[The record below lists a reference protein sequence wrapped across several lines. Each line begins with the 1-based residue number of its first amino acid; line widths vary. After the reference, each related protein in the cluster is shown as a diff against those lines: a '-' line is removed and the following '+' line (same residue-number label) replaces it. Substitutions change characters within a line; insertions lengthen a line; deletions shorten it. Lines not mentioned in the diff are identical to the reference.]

1 MPIMKIPA
9 ATILIVE
16 DHRDLAANVGD
27 YLEAGGFTVDF
38 AADGISALQLCA
50 DNHYDAIVLDVMLPG
65 IDGFE
70 VCKRL
75 RQELHRDTPVI
86 MLTARDTIND
96 KVNGFDVGA
105 DDYLIK
111 PFELREL
118 EARLAALI
126 RRQRGELEGGQLQVG
141 DLSFDLETMRVTRAG
156 KAIKLS
162 PITLHILRILMRES
176 PKLVS
181 RERLES
187 EVWGDDTPDSDTLRS
202 HLYNLRKNLDKPFD
216 QQLMHTIPG
225 VGYKVCLPE
234 DV

>member
-1 MPIMKIPA
+1 MKIPA

-38 AADGISALQLCA
+38 AADGISALQLSS

-141 DLSFDLETMRVTRAG
+141 DLRFDLETMRVTRAG
-156 KAIKLS
+156 KTIKLS

-202 HLYNLRKNLDKPFD
+202 HLYNLRKNLDKPFE

>member
-1 MPIMKIPA
+1 MKTPS

-38 AADGISALQLCA
+38 ATDGLSALQLCN
-50 DNHYDAIVLDVMLPG
+50 DNHYDAIVLDIMLPN

-70 VCKRL
+70 VCRRL
-75 RQELHRDTPVI
+75 RQELHLDTPII
-86 MLTARDTIND
+86 MLTARDTLND
-96 KVNGFDVGA
+96 KVTGFDLGA

-111 PFELREL
+111 PFEMREL
-118 EARLAALI
+118 EVRLIAMI

-141 DLSFDLETMRVTRAG
+141 ELSFDLETMRVMREG
-156 KAIKLS
+156 KSIKLS
-162 PITLHILRILMRES
+162 PITLHILKILMRES

-181 RERLES
+181 RERLEA

-202 HLYNLRKNLDKPFD
+202 HLYNLRKSIDKPFET
-216 QQLMHTIPG
+216 QLMHTVPG
-225 VGYKVCLPE
+225 IGYKVCIPDE
-234 DV
+234 A

>member
-1 MPIMKIPA
+1 MKIPA

-27 YLEAGGFTVDF
+27 YLQAGGFTVDF
-38 AADGISALQLCA
+38 AADGISALQLSA
-50 DNHYDAIVLDVMLPG
+50 ENHYDAIVLDVMLPG

-75 RQELHRDTPVI
+75 RKELHSVTPVI

-141 DLSFDLETMRVTRAG
+141 NLRFDLETMRVSRDD
-156 KAIKLS
+156 KPIKLS

-202 HLYNLRKNLDKPFD
+202 HLYNLRKNIDKPFD

>member
-1 MPIMKIPA
+1 MKIPA

-38 AADGISALQLCA
+38 AADGISALQLCSE
-50 DNHYDAIVLDVMLPG
+50 NHYDAIVLDVMLPG

-141 DLSFDLETMRVTRAG
+141 DLQFDLETMRVTRAG

-181 RERLES
+181 SERLES

-216 QQLMHTIPG
+216 KQLMHTIPG

>member
-1 MPIMKIPA
+1 MKIPA

-141 DLSFDLETMRVTRAG
+141 DLRFDLETMRVTRAG
-156 KAIKLS
+156 KTIKLS

>member
-1 MPIMKIPA
+1 MKNPA

-38 AADGISALQLCA
+38 AADGMSALQLCK
-50 DNHYDAIVLDVMLPG
+50 DNHYDAIVLDIMLPN

-70 VCKRL
+70 VCRRL
-75 RQELHRDTPVI
+75 RQELHLDTPII

-96 KVNGFDVGA
+96 KVTGFDLGA

-111 PFELREL
+111 PFEMREL
-118 EARLAALI
+118 EVRLIAMI
-126 RRQRGELEGGQLQVG
+126 RRQRGELEGGQLRV
-141 DLSFDLETMRVTRAG
+141 DELSFDLETMRVVREG
-156 KAIKLS
+156 KNIKLS
-162 PITLHILRILMRES
+162 PITLNILKILMRES

-181 RERLES
+181 RERLEA

-202 HLYNLRKNLDKPFD
+202 HLYNLRKSIDKPFATP
-216 QQLMHTIPG
+216 LMHTVPG
-225 VGYKVCLPE
+225 IGYKICSPE
-234 DV
+234 DA

>member
-1 MPIMKIPA
+1 MKIPA

-38 AADGISALQLCA
+38 AADGISALQLSA

-75 RQELHRDTPVI
+75 RQELHLDTPVI

-141 DLSFDLETMRVTRAG
+141 DLRFDLETMRVSRG
-156 KAIKLS
+156 DKAIKLS

-181 RERLES
+181 RERLEA

-202 HLYNLRKNLDKPFD
+202 HLYNLRKNIDKPFD
-216 QQLMHTIPG
+216 RQLMHTIPG

>member
-1 MPIMKIPA
+1 MKIPA

-38 AADGISALQLCA
+38 AADGVSALQLCA

-75 RQELHRDTPVI
+75 RQQLHLDTPVI

-141 DLSFDLETMRVTRAG
+141 DLHFDLETMRVTRG
-156 KAIKLS
+156 DKSIKLS

-181 RERLES
+181 RERLEA

-202 HLYNLRKNLDKPFD
+202 HLYNLRKNIDKPFER
-216 QQLMHTIPG
+216 QLMHTIPG

-234 DV
+234 DL

>member
-1 MPIMKIPA
+1 MKIPA

-27 YLEAGGFTVDF
+27 YLQAGGFTVDF
-38 AADGISALQLCA
+38 AADGISALQLSA
-50 DNHYDAIVLDVMLPG
+50 ENHYDAIVLDVMLPG

-75 RQELHRDTPVI
+75 RKELHSVTPVI

-141 DLSFDLETMRVTRAG
+141 DLRFDLETMRVSRDD
-156 KAIKLS
+156 KPIKLS

-202 HLYNLRKNLDKPFD
+202 HLYNLRKNIDKPFD

>member
-1 MPIMKIPA
+1 MKIPA

-27 YLEAGGFTVDF
+27 FLEAGGFTVDF
-38 AADGISALQLCA
+38 AADGISALQLSA
-50 DNHYDAIVLDVMLPG
+50 ENHYDAIVLDVMLPG

-75 RQELHRDTPVI
+75 RQELRLDTPVI

-141 DLSFDLETMRVTRAG
+141 DLRFDLETMRVSRDD
-156 KAIKLS
+156 KPIKLS

-181 RERLES
+181 RERLEA
-187 EVWGDDTPDSDTLRS
+187 EVWGDDAPDSDTLRS
-202 HLYNLRKNLDKPFD
+202 HLYNLRKNIDKPFD
-216 QQLMHTIPG
+216 KQLMHTIPG

>member
-1 MPIMKIPA
+1 MKIPA

-38 AADGISALQLCA
+38 AADGISALQLLA
-50 DNHYDAIVLDVMLPG
+50 ENHYDAVVLDVMLPG

-75 RQELHRDTPVI
+75 RQDLHLDTPVI

-141 DLSFDLETMRVTRAG
+141 DLRFDLETMRVTRSD
-156 KAIKLS
+156 KTIKLS

-202 HLYNLRKNLDKPFD
+202 HLYNLRKNIDKPFE

>member
-1 MPIMKIPA
+1 MKIPA

-38 AADGISALQLCA
+38 AADGISALQLCSE
-50 DNHYDAIVLDVMLPG
+50 NHYDAIVLDVMLPG

-141 DLSFDLETMRVTRAG
+141 DLQFDLETMRVTRAG
-156 KAIKLS
+156 KTIKLS

>member
-1 MPIMKIPA
+1 MKIPA

-27 YLEAGGFTVDF
+27 FLEAGGFTVDF
-38 AADGISALQLCA
+38 AADGISALQLSA
-50 DNHYDAIVLDVMLPG
+50 ENHYDAIVLDVMLPG

-75 RQELHRDTPVI
+75 RQELRLDTPVI

-141 DLSFDLETMRVTRAG
+141 DLRFDLETMRVSRDD
-156 KAIKLS
+156 KPIKLS

-181 RERLES
+181 RERLEA

-202 HLYNLRKNLDKPFD
+202 HLYNLRKNIDKPFD
-216 QQLMHTIPG
+216 KQLMHTIPG

>member
-1 MPIMKIPA
+1 MKIPA

-38 AADGISALQLCA
+38 AADGISALQLCSE
-50 DNHYDAIVLDVMLPG
+50 NHYDAIVLDVMLPG

-141 DLSFDLETMRVTRAG
+141 DLQFDLETMRVTRAG

-216 QQLMHTIPG
+216 KQLMHTIPG

>member
-1 MPIMKIPA
+1 MKIPA

-16 DHRDLAANVGD
+16 DHRDLAAKVGD

-38 AADGISALQLCA
+38 AADGISALQLCSE
-50 DNHYDAIVLDVMLPG
+50 NHYDAIVLDVMLPG

-141 DLSFDLETMRVTRAG
+141 DLQFDLETMRVTRAG
-156 KAIKLS
+156 KTIKLS

-216 QQLMHTIPG
+216 KQLMHTIPG

>member
-1 MPIMKIPA
+1 MKIPA

-38 AADGISALQLCA
+38 AADGISALQLCSE
-50 DNHYDAIVLDVMLPG
+50 NHYDAIVLDVMLPS

-141 DLSFDLETMRVTRAG
+141 DLQFDLETMRVTRAG
-156 KAIKLS
+156 KTIKLS

>member
-1 MPIMKIPA
+1 MPTMKIPA
-9 ATILIVE
+9 ATVLIVE

-27 YLEAGGFTVDF
+27 YLEAGGFTMDF

-50 DNHYDAIVLDVMLPG
+50 ENHYDAIVLDIMLPG

-75 RQELHRDTPVI
+75 RQQLHLDTPVI

-105 DDYLIK
+105 DDYLLK

-141 DLSFDLETMRVTRAG
+141 DLRFDLETMRVIRAD
-156 KAIKLS
+156 KPIKLS

-181 RERLES
+181 RERLEA
-187 EVWGDDTPDSDTLRS
+187 EVWGDDAPDSDTLRS
-202 HLYNLRKNLDKPFD
+202 HLYNLRKNIDKPFD
-216 QQLMHTIPG
+216 KQLMHTIPG

-234 DV
+234 EV

>member
-1 MPIMKIPA
+1 MKIPA

-141 DLSFDLETMRVTRAG
+141 DLRFDLETMRVTRAG
-156 KAIKLS
+156 KVIKLS

>member
-1 MPIMKIPA
+1 MKIPA

-38 AADGISALQLCA
+38 AADGISALQLLA
-50 DNHYDAIVLDVMLPG
+50 DNHYDAVVLDVMLPG

-75 RQELHRDTPVI
+75 RQELHLDTPVI

-141 DLSFDLETMRVTRAG
+141 DLRFDLETMRVTRSD
-156 KAIKLS
+156 KIIKLS

-202 HLYNLRKNLDKPFD
+202 HLYNLRKNIDKPFE

>member
-1 MPIMKIPA
+1 MKIPA

-38 AADGISALQLCA
+38 AADGISALQLCSE
-50 DNHYDAIVLDVMLPG
+50 NHYDAIVLDVMLPG

-118 EARLAALI
+118 EARLAAHI

-141 DLSFDLETMRVTRAG
+141 DLRFDLETMRVTRAG
-156 KAIKLS
+156 KTIKLS

>member
-1 MPIMKIPA
+1 MKIPA
-9 ATILIVE
+9 ATVLIVE

-38 AADGISALQLCA
+38 AAEGVSAMQLCA

-65 IDGFE
+65 IDVFD

-75 RQELHRDTPVI
+75 RQQLHLDTPVI

-141 DLSFDLETMRVTRAG
+141 DLHFDLETMRVTRG
-156 KAIKLS
+156 GQSIKLS

-181 RERLES
+181 RERLEA

-202 HLYNLRKNLDKPFD
+202 HLYNLRKNIEKPFE

>member
-1 MPIMKIPA
+1 MKIPA

-38 AADGISALQLCA
+38 AADGVSALQLCE
-50 DNHYDAIVLDVMLPG
+50 DNHYDAIVLDIMLPG
-65 IDGFE
+65 LDGFE
-70 VCKRL
+70 VCQKL
-75 RQELHRDTPVI
+75 RQQLYLDTPII

-96 KVNGFDVGA
+96 KVNGFEVGA

-118 EARLAALI
+118 EARLVALI
-126 RRQRGELEGGQLQVG
+126 RRQRGELEGAKLQVG
-141 DLSFDLETMRVTRAG
+141 DLKFDLETMRVTRG
-156 KAIKLS
+156 NVSIKLS

-176 PKLVS
+176 PKLVT

-187 EVWGDDTPDSDTLRS
+187 EVWGDDAPDSDTLRS
-202 HLYNLRKNLDKPFD
+202 HLYNLRKNIDKPFE

-234 DV
+234 DL